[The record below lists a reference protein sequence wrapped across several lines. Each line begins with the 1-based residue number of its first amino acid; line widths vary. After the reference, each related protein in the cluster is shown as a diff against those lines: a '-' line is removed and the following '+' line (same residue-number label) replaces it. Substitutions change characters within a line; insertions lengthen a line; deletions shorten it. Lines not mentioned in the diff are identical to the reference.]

1 MTEQAGVQPY
11 THKGQKLEP
20 IGEFRKKFSTYEEM
34 VKFSEDF
41 FFFFCLV
48 YFKILFFKQPGTLFK
63 EDRC

>member
-11 THKGQKLEP
+11 THKGQKFVEP

-41 FFFFCLV
+41 FF
-48 YFKILFFKQPGTLFK
+48 
-63 EDRC
+63 RR

>member
-41 FFFFCLV
+41 FF
-48 YFKILFFKQPGTLFK
+48 
-63 EDRC
+63 RR